1 MGRVRT
7 FGALII
13 GDEIIRGKR
22 QDKHFEKLR
31 AILAARGLHL
41 DWVLYLGDNRPRLT
55 EALRRSLASEDVVF
69 SCGGIGATPDD
80 HTRQAAAA
88 AAGVPL
94 ELHPEAEAKIRER
107 LASLNRPITEAMLD
121 MGRFPA
127 GSRTIPNPVNGIAG
141 FSWADHH
148 FVPGFP
154 EMAWPM
160 IEWVL
165 DTYYRDSFNAKPEAE
180 AAIIVWE
187 GIEGLLVDLMERIER
202 DHPGLTVF
210 SLPSLGTET
219 KRRHLELGVR
229 GDPAQV
235 PPAMAEIEADIARRG
250 LSFERKQPNT

>member
-1 MGRVRT
+1 MG

-31 AILAARGLHL
+31 EILSARGLHL
-41 DWVLYLGDNRPRLT
+41 DWVLYLGDDRPRLI
-55 EALRRSLASEDVVF
+55 EALKRSLATDDVVF
-69 SCGGIGATPDD
+69 SFGGIGATPDD

-94 ELHPEAEAKIRER
+94 GLHPEAEARIRER
-107 LASLNRPITEAMLD
+107 LASLNRPITQSMLD
-121 MGRFPA
+121 MGRFPV

-141 FSWADHH
+141 FSYADHH

-165 DTYYRDSFNAKPEAE
+165 DNGYRDRFDATPETE
-180 AAIIVWE
+180 GAIIVWE

-202 DHPGLTVF
+202 DYPGLTVF
-210 SLPSLGTET
+210 SLPSLGTEA

-229 GDPAQV
+229 GSPEQV
-235 PPAMAEIEADIARRG
+235 PAAMAEIETEIARRG
-250 LSFERKQPNT
+250 LSFDRK

>member
-1 MGRVRT
+1 MG

-41 DWVLYLGDNRPRLT
+41 DWVLYLGDDRPRLI
-55 EALRRSLASEDVVF
+55 EALQRSLASDDVVF

-94 ELHPEAEAKIRER
+94 TLHPEAEARIRER
-107 LASLNRPITEAMLD
+107 LASMNRPITQSMLD

-127 GSRTIPNPVNGIAG
+127 GSRTIPNPVNGIVG
-141 FSWADHH
+141 FSYADHH

-165 DTYYRDSFNAKPEAE
+165 DNGYRDRFNAKPEVE
-180 AAIIVWE
+180 GAIIVWE

-202 DHPGLTVF
+202 DYPGLTVF
-210 SLPSLGTET
+210 SLPSLGTDA

-229 GDPAQV
+229 GAPEQV
-235 PPAMAEIEADIARRG
+235 PPAMAEIEAEIARRG
-250 LSFERKQPNT
+250 LSFDSK

>member
-1 MGRVRT
+1 MG

-41 DWVLYLGDNRPRLT
+41 DWVLYLGDDRPRLI
-55 EALRRSLASEDVVF
+55 EALQRSLASDDVVF

-94 ELHPEAEAKIRER
+94 TLHPEAEARIRER
-107 LASLNRPITEAMLD
+107 LASMNRPITQSMLD

-127 GSRTIPNPVNGIAG
+127 GSRTIPNPVNGIVG
-141 FSWADHH
+141 FSYADHH

-165 DTYYRDSFNAKPEAE
+165 DNGYRDRFNAKPEVE
-180 AAIIVWE
+180 GAIIVWE

-202 DHPGLTVF
+202 DYPGLTVF
-210 SLPSLGTET
+210 SLPSLGTDA

-229 GDPAQV
+229 GAPEQV
-235 PPAMAEIEADIARRG
+235 PPAMAEIEAEIARRG
-250 LSFERKQPNT
+250 LSFDRK

>member
-1 MGRVRT
+1 MGDVKG

-31 AILAARGLHL
+31 EILAVRGLHL
-41 DWVLYLGDNRPRLT
+41 DWVLYLGDDRPRLI
-55 EALRRSLASEDVVF
+55 EALKRSFASDDVVF
-69 SCGGIGATPDD
+69 SFGGIGATPDD

-94 ELHPEAEAKIRER
+94 ELHPEAEARIRER
-107 LASLNRPITEAMLD
+107 LASLNRSITQSMLD

-141 FSWADHH
+141 FSHGDHH

-160 IEWVL
+160 VEWVL
-165 DTYYRDSFNAKPEAE
+165 DGNYAGLFHAHPEAE
-180 AAIIVWE
+180 AAILVWD
-187 GIEGLLVDLMERIER
+187 GIEGLLVDLMERVER
-202 DHPGLTVF
+202 EFPGLTVF
-210 SLPSLGTET
+210 SLPSMGSAS
-219 KRRHLELGVR
+219 RGRHVELGVR
-229 GDPAQV
+229 GTPEQV
-235 PPAMAEIEADIARRG
+235 PLAMREIESEIARRG
-250 LSFERKQPNT
+250 LDFDRK